1 MAFTHRKISL
11 LALCTIILLNQ
22 QVNHVHALSLLEAY
36 EAALEHDPTY
46 RSAYHENEAGQ
57 QAEAIGLASLL
68 PNLSLTHNQSKSTGT
83 ISGQRVDNQ
92 GLPTGQSFSNPAN
105 FDSQISSLT
114 LRQPLINLEAVAS
127 YRIGK
132 AQADSSRAKFTGR
145 SQQLVVRLV
154 EAYVETLLTQEHVR
168 LAETQLKSLE
178 ELKRVN
184 ERMLLKGEG
193 TTTDVLETQSKHAIA
208 QARVIEANDELEVA
222 QLKLEAIVG
231 KKITQLHQL
240 SDMFSSRAIQ
250 LQDYDNWYALALE
263 RNAELVTQRHVVASG
278 KEEVKKSYAG
288 HAPRVDLVASLSKNN
303 RGSFITRNQDAEL
316 ATIGVEVNFP
326 LYAGGRV
333 NALTAQAK
341 ANHARAEADLDVVT
355 DKVLVELRKQYNLL
369 LSGVKKIESLQLAV
383 KSAELLVDATQKSI
397 RGGIRINLNLLDA
410 QQQLYTARRDLAQAR
425 YNYLLAYLR
434 LQLAAGTLVLDD
446 LRNVTSYFHPALHK

>member
-1 MAFTHRKISL
+1 MMLTYKKIVVLSCIVL
-11 LALCTIILLNQ
+11 FNPIS
-22 QVNHVHALSLLEAY
+22 HVHAMSLLEAY

-46 RSAYHENEAGQ
+46 RSAFHENEAGQ
-57 QAEAIGLASLL
+57 QAQAIGLASLL
-68 PNLSLTHNQSKSTGT
+68 PNLAITHNQSKSAGT
-83 ISGQRVDNQ
+83 IT
-92 GLPTGQSFSNPAN
+92 GLSTTGQSISDNTH

-114 LRQPLINLEAVAS
+114 LRQPLINLEAIAS

-132 AQADSSRAKFTGR
+132 AQAESSRAKFTGR

-154 EAYVETLLTQEHVR
+154 EAYVETLLALEHVKIS
-168 LAETQLKSLE
+168 ETQLTSLE

-208 QARVIEANDELEVA
+208 QAHVIEAKDELESA
-222 QLKLEAIVG
+222 MLKLEAIIGRKVD
-231 KKITQLHQL
+231 QLDQL
-240 SDMFSSRAIQ
+240 SDMFSSRSIQ
-250 LQDYDNWYALALE
+250 LQDYDDWYALALE
-263 RNAELVTQRHVVASG
+263 RNAELTTQRHTVVSG
-278 KEEVKKSYAG
+278 KEEIRKSYAG
-288 HAPRVDLVASLSKNN
+288 HAPRVDLVASLTKNN

-316 ATIGVEVNFP
+316 GTIGIEVNFP
-326 LYAGGRV
+326 LYTGGRV

-341 ANHARAEADLDVVT
+341 ANHAKAEADLDAIT
-355 DKVLVELRKQYNLL
+355 NKVLVELRKQYNLL
-369 LSGVKKIESLQLAV
+369 QSGVKKIESLNLAV

-410 QQQLYTARRDLAQAR
+410 QQQLHTARRDLVEAR

-434 LQLAAGTLVLDD
+434 LQLAAGALVLDD
-446 LRNVTSYFHPALHK
+446 LRNVASYFTHLQQRR

>member
-1 MAFTHRKISL
+1 MIDIRKILILAGFFLSPISHGHAMSL
-11 LALCTIILLNQ
+11 LD
-22 QVNHVHALSLLEAY
+22 AY
-36 EAALEHDPTY
+36 EAALQHDPTY

-68 PNLSLTHNQSKSTGT
+68 PNLSITHTQNKSSGT
-83 ISGQRVDNQ
+83 ITGKTQ
-92 GLPTGQSFSNPAN
+92 TGQSVSDVVT

-145 SQQLVVRLV
+145 SQQLIVRLV
-154 EAYVETLLTQEHVR
+154 EAYVETLLAQDHVK
-168 LAETQLKSLE
+168 LAEAQLVSLE

-184 ERMLLKGEG
+184 ERMLIKGEG

-208 QARVIEANDELEVA
+208 QARVIEANDELEGA
-222 QLKLEAIVG
+222 QLKLEAIIG
-231 KKITQLHQL
+231 QKINQLDRL
-240 SDMFSSRAIQ
+240 SDAFNTRAIQ

-263 RNAELVTQRHVVASG
+263 RNAELVTQRHAVTSG
-278 KEEVKKSYAG
+278 KEEIRKSFAG
-288 HAPRVDLVASLSKNN
+288 HTPRVDLVASLSKNN

-316 ATIGVEVNFP
+316 GTIGVEVNFP

-341 ANHARAEADLDVVT
+341 ANHARAEADLDAVT
-355 DKVLVELRKQYNLL
+355 DKVLVELKKQYNLL
-369 LSGVKKIESLQLAV
+369 KSGVKKIESLELAV
-383 KSAELLVDATQKSI
+383 KSAELLVDATEKSI

-410 QQQLYTARRDLAQAR
+410 QQQLYTAQRDLSRAR
-425 YNYLLAYLR
+425 FDYLLAYLR

-446 LRNVTSYFHPALHK
+446 LRNIASYFKGSLR

>member
-1 MAFTHRKISL
+1 MIDIRKILILAGFFLSPISHGHAMSL
-11 LALCTIILLNQ
+11 LD
-22 QVNHVHALSLLEAY
+22 AY
-36 EAALEHDPTY
+36 EAALQHDPTY

-68 PNLSLTHNQSKSTGT
+68 PNLSITHTQNKSSGT
-83 ISGQRVDNQ
+83 ITGKTQ
-92 GLPTGQSFSNPAN
+92 TGQSVSDVVT

-145 SQQLVVRLV
+145 SQQLIVRLV
-154 EAYVETLLTQEHVR
+154 EAYVETLLAQDHVK
-168 LAETQLKSLE
+168 LAEAQLVSLE

-184 ERMLLKGEG
+184 ERMLIKGEG

-208 QARVIEANDELEVA
+208 QARVIEANDELEGA
-222 QLKLEAIVG
+222 RLKLEAIIG
-231 KKITQLHQL
+231 QKINQLDRL
-240 SDMFSSRAIQ
+240 SDAFNTRAIQ

-263 RNAELVTQRHVVASG
+263 RNAELVTQRHAVTSG
-278 KEEVKKSYAG
+278 KEEIRKSFAG
-288 HAPRVDLVASLSKNN
+288 HTPRVDLVASLSKNN

-316 ATIGVEVNFP
+316 GTIGVEVNFP

-341 ANHARAEADLDVVT
+341 ANHARAEADLDAVT
-355 DKVLVELRKQYNLL
+355 DKVLVELKKQYNLL
-369 LSGVKKIESLQLAV
+369 KSGVKKIESLELAV
-383 KSAELLVDATQKSI
+383 KSAELLVDATEKSI

-410 QQQLYTARRDLAQAR
+410 QQQLYTAQRDLSRAR
-425 YNYLLAYLR
+425 FDYLLAYLR

-446 LRNVTSYFHPALHK
+446 LRNIASYFKTSLR

>member
-1 MAFTHRKISL
+1 MAFIHKKICL
-11 LALCTIILLNQ
+11 LACCTIILLSQ
-22 QVNHVHALSLLEAY
+22 QVAHGHALSLLEAY

-83 ISGQRVDNQ
+83 ISGQNVNSQ
-92 GLPTGQSFSNPAN
+92 GVSTGSFSNPAN

-154 EAYVETLLTQEHVR
+154 EAYVETLLAQEHVR
-168 LAETQLKSLE
+168 LAETQLNSLE

-208 QARVIEANDELEVA
+208 QARVIEANDELEGA
-222 QLKLEAIVG
+222 QLKLGAIVG
-231 KKITQLHQL
+231 KKITQLDRL

-250 LQDYDNWYALALE
+250 LQDYDNWYALALD
-263 RNAELVTQRHVVASG
+263 RNAELVTQRHAVTSG
-278 KEEVKKSYAG
+278 KEEVRKSYAG

-341 ANHARAEADLDVVT
+341 ANHARAEADLDAIT

-369 LSGVKKIESLQLAV
+369 QSGVKRIESLNLAV
-383 KSAELLVDATQKSI
+383 KSAELLVEATQKSI

-410 QQQLYTARRDLAQAR
+410 QQQLHTARRDLAEAR

-446 LRNVTSYFHPALHK
+446 LRNIASYFTTHN

>member
-1 MAFTHRKISL
+1 MILIRHKIS
-11 LALCTIILLNQ
+11 ALVCTILFSQAGHI
-22 QVNHVHALSLLEAY
+22 HAMSLLDAY
-36 EAALEHDPTY
+36 EAALQHDPTY
-46 RSAYHENEAGQ
+46 RSALHENEAGQ
-57 QAEAIGLASLL
+57 MAEAIGLASLL
-68 PNLSLTHNQSKSTGT
+68 PNLSITHAQSTSTGT
-83 ISGQRVDNQ
+83 ITQ
-92 GLPTGQSFSNPAN
+92 TGVAGTRPLD
-105 FDSQISSLT
+105 FDSQVSTLS
-114 LRQPLINLEAVAS
+114 LRQPLINMEAVVG

-154 EAYVETLLTQEHVR
+154 EAYVETLLAQDHVK
-168 LAETQLKSLE
+168 LAETQLDSLS

-184 ERMLLKGEG
+184 ERMLQKGEG

-222 QLKLEAIVG
+222 KLKLEAIVG
-231 KKITQLHQL
+231 QKITQLDRL
-240 SDMFSSRAIQ
+240 SDMFSSNAIR
-250 LQDYDNWYALALE
+250 LQDYDNWHALALE
-263 RNAELVTQRHVVASG
+263 RNAELVTQRHAVVSG
-278 KEEVKKSYAG
+278 KEEIRKSHAG
-288 HAPRVDLVASLSKNN
+288 HAPRLDLVASLTRNKA
-303 RGSFITRNQDAEL
+303 GSFITQDRDVSL
-316 ATIGVEVNFP
+316 ATVGIEVNFP

-333 NALTAQAK
+333 NAITAQAK
-341 ANHARAEADLDVVT
+341 ANHARAEADLDAIT

-369 LSGVKKIESLQLAV
+369 LSGVKRIESLQLAV

-410 QQQLYTARRDLAQAR
+410 QQQLHTARRDLAQAR

-446 LRNVTSYFHPALHK
+446 LRNVTSYFHPTPQK

>member
-1 MAFTHRKISL
+1 MSL
-11 LALCTIILLNQ
+11 LD
-22 QVNHVHALSLLEAY
+22 AY
-36 EAALEHDPTY
+36 EAALQHDPTY

-68 PNLSLTHNQSKSTGT
+68 PNLSITHTQNKSSGT
-83 ISGQRVDNQ
+83 ITGKTQ
-92 GLPTGQSFSNPAN
+92 TGQSVSDVVT

-145 SQQLVVRLV
+145 SQQLIVRLV
-154 EAYVETLLTQEHVR
+154 EAYVETLLAQDHVK
-168 LAETQLKSLE
+168 LAEAQLVSLE

-184 ERMLLKGEG
+184 ERMLIKGEG

-208 QARVIEANDELEVA
+208 QARVIEANDELEGA
-222 QLKLEAIVG
+222 QLKLEAIIG
-231 KKITQLHQL
+231 QKINQLDRL
-240 SDMFSSRAIQ
+240 SDAFNTRAIQ

-263 RNAELVTQRHVVASG
+263 RNAELVTQRHAVTSG
-278 KEEVKKSYAG
+278 KEEIRKSFAG
-288 HAPRVDLVASLSKNN
+288 HTPRVDLVASLSKNN

-316 ATIGVEVNFP
+316 GTIGVEVNFP

-341 ANHARAEADLDVVT
+341 ANHARAEADLDAVT
-355 DKVLVELRKQYNLL
+355 DKVLVELKKQYNLL
-369 LSGVKKIESLQLAV
+369 KSGIKKIESLELAV
-383 KSAELLVDATQKSI
+383 KSAELLVDATEKSI

-410 QQQLYTARRDLAQAR
+410 QQQLYTAHRDLSRAR
-425 YNYLLAYLR
+425 FDYLLAYLR

-446 LRNVTSYFHPALHK
+446 LRNIASYFKASLR

>member
-1 MAFTHRKISL
+1 MIDIRKILVLAGFLLSPISYGHAMSL
-11 LALCTIILLNQ
+11 LD
-22 QVNHVHALSLLEAY
+22 AY
-36 EAALEHDPTY
+36 EAALQHDPTY

-68 PNLSLTHNQSKSTGT
+68 PNLSITHTQNRSSGT
-83 ISGQRVDNQ
+83 ITGKTQ
-92 GLPTGQSFSNPAN
+92 TGQSVSDVVT

-114 LRQPLINLEAVAS
+114 LRQPLINLEAVAN

-145 SQQLVVRLV
+145 SQQLIVRLV
-154 EAYVETLLTQEHVR
+154 EAYVETLLAQDHVK
-168 LAETQLKSLE
+168 LAEAQLTSLE

-184 ERMLLKGEG
+184 ERMLIKGEG

-208 QARVIEANDELEVA
+208 QARVIEANDELEGA
-222 QLKLEAIVG
+222 QLKLEAIIG
-231 KKITQLHQL
+231 QKINQLERL
-240 SDMFSSRAIQ
+240 SDAFNTRAIQ
-250 LQDYDNWYALALE
+250 LQDYDSWYALALE
-263 RNAELVTQRHVVASG
+263 RNAELATQRHAVTSG
-278 KEEVKKSYAG
+278 KEEIRKSFAG
-288 HAPRVDLVASLSKNN
+288 HTPRVDLVASLSKNN

-316 ATIGVEVNFP
+316 GTIGVEVNFP

-341 ANHARAEADLDVVT
+341 ANHARAEADLDAVT
-355 DKVLVELRKQYNLL
+355 DKVLVELKKQYNLIK
-369 LSGVKKIESLQLAV
+369 SGVKKIESLELAV
-383 KSAELLVDATQKSI
+383 KSAELLVDATEKSI

-410 QQQLYTARRDLAQAR
+410 QQQLYTAQRDLSRAR
-425 YNYLLAYLR
+425 FDYLLAYLR

-446 LRNVTSYFHPALHK
+446 LRNIASYFKTGLR

>member
-1 MAFTHRKISL
+1 M
-11 LALCTIILLNQ
+11 
-22 QVNHVHALSLLEAY
+22 SLLEAY
-36 EAALEHDPTY
+36 EAALLHDPTY

-68 PNLSLTHNQSKSTGT
+68 PNLSITHTQNRSSGT
-83 ISGQRVDNQ
+83 ITGKTQ
-92 GLPTGQSFSNPAN
+92 TGQSVSDVVT

-132 AQADSSRAKFTGR
+132 AQANSSRAKFTGR
-145 SQQLVVRLV
+145 SQQLIVRLV
-154 EAYVETLLTQEHVR
+154 EAYVETLLAQDHVK
-168 LAETQLKSLE
+168 LAESQLTSLE
-178 ELKRVN
+178 ELRRVN
-184 ERMLLKGEG
+184 ERMLIKGEG

-208 QARVIEANDELEVA
+208 QARVIEANDELEGA
-222 QLKLEAIVG
+222 RLKLEAIIG
-231 KKITQLHQL
+231 QKINLLDRL
-240 SDMFSSRAIQ
+240 SDAFNTRAIQ

-263 RNAELVTQRHVVASG
+263 RNAELMTQRHAVTSG
-278 KEEVKKSYAG
+278 KEEIRKSFAG
-288 HAPRVDLVASLSKNN
+288 HTPRVDLVASLSKNN

-316 ATIGVEVNFP
+316 GTIGVEVNFP

-341 ANHARAEADLDVVT
+341 ANHARAEADLDAVT
-355 DKVLVELRKQYNLL
+355 DKVLVELKKQYNLL
-369 LSGVKKIESLQLAV
+369 KSGVKKIESLELAV
-383 KSAELLVDATQKSI
+383 KSAELLVDATEKSI

-410 QQQLYTARRDLAQAR
+410 QQQLYTAQRDLSQAR
-425 YNYLLAYLR
+425 FDYLLAYLR

-446 LRNVTSYFHPALHK
+446 LRNIASYFKAAGLR

>member
-1 MAFTHRKISL
+1 MDLPKIAFSVWLLFGSLSSVQAMSL
-11 LALCTIILLNQ
+11 LD
-22 QVNHVHALSLLEAY
+22 AY
-36 EAALEHDPTY
+36 EAALQHDPIY

-68 PNLSLTHNQSKSTGT
+68 PNLAITHSQSKSTGT
-83 ISGQRVDNQ
+83 ITNSQNHTSSSG
-92 GLPTGQSFSNPAN
+92 N

-127 YRIGK
+127 YRMGK

-154 EAYVETLLTQEHVR
+154 EAYVETLLAQDHVKI
-168 LAETQLKSLE
+168 AEAQLNALE

-184 ERMLLKGEG
+184 ERMLIKGEG

-208 QARVIEANDELEVA
+208 QAKAIEARDELESA
-222 QLKLEAIVG
+222 QLKLGAIVG
-231 KKITQLHQL
+231 QKITQLDRL
-240 SDMFSSRAIQ
+240 SHAFTTRSIQ
-250 LQDYDNWYALALE
+250 LQDYDEWHAMALE
-263 RNAELVTQRHVVASG
+263 RNAEIVTQRHAVTSG
-278 KEEVKKSYAG
+278 KEEVRKNFAG

-303 RGSFITRNQDAEL
+303 RGSFVTRNQDAEL

-341 ANHARAEADLDVVT
+341 ANYARAEADLDAMT
-355 DKVLVELRKQYNLL
+355 DKVLVELKKQHNLL
-369 LSGVKKIESLQLAV
+369 KSGVKKIESLELAV
-383 KSAELLVDATQKSI
+383 KSAELLVAATEKSI
-397 RGGIRINLNLLDA
+397 RGGIRINLNLLEA
-410 QQQLYTARRDLAQAR
+410 QQQLYTAQRDLSQAR
-425 YNYLLAYLR
+425 YDYLLAYLR

-446 LRNVTSYFHPALHK
+446 LRNIASYFRTNSY

>member
-1 MAFTHRKISL
+1 MIDIRKILILAGFFLSPISHGHAMSL
-11 LALCTIILLNQ
+11 LD
-22 QVNHVHALSLLEAY
+22 AY
-36 EAALEHDPTY
+36 EAALQHDPTY

-68 PNLSLTHNQSKSTGT
+68 PNLSITHTQNKSSGT
-83 ISGQRVDNQ
+83 ITGKTQ
-92 GLPTGQSFSNPAN
+92 TGQSVSDVVT

-145 SQQLVVRLV
+145 SQQLIVRLV
-154 EAYVETLLTQEHVR
+154 EAYVETLLAQDHVK
-168 LAETQLKSLE
+168 LAEAQLVSLE

-184 ERMLLKGEG
+184 ERMLIKGEG

-208 QARVIEANDELEVA
+208 QARVIEANDELEGA
-222 QLKLEAIVG
+222 QLKLEAIIG
-231 KKITQLHQL
+231 QKINQLDRL
-240 SDMFSSRAIQ
+240 SDAFNTRAIQ

-263 RNAELVTQRHVVASG
+263 RNAELVTQRHAVTSG
-278 KEEVKKSYAG
+278 KEEIRKSFAG
-288 HAPRVDLVASLSKNN
+288 HTPRIDLVASLSKNN

-316 ATIGVEVNFP
+316 GTIGVEVNFP

-341 ANHARAEADLDVVT
+341 ANHARAEADLDAVT
-355 DKVLVELRKQYNLL
+355 DKVLVELKKQYNLL
-369 LSGVKKIESLQLAV
+369 KSGIKKIESLELAV
-383 KSAELLVDATQKSI
+383 KSAELLVDATEKSI

-410 QQQLYTARRDLAQAR
+410 QQQLYTAQRDLSRAR
-425 YNYLLAYLR
+425 FDYLLAYLR

-446 LRNVTSYFHPALHK
+446 LRNIASYFKASLR

>member
-1 MAFTHRKISL
+1 MMLTYKKIVVLSCIVL
-11 LALCTIILLNQ
+11 FNPIS
-22 QVNHVHALSLLEAY
+22 HVHAMSLLEAY

-46 RSAYHENEAGQ
+46 RSAFHENEAGQ
-57 QAEAIGLASLL
+57 QAQAIGLASLL
-68 PNLSLTHNQSKSTGT
+68 PNLAITHNQSKSAGT
-83 ISGQRVDNQ
+83 IT
-92 GLPTGQSFSNPAN
+92 GLSTTGQSISDNTH

-114 LRQPLINLEAVAS
+114 LRQPLINLEAIAS

-132 AQADSSRAKFTGR
+132 AQAESSRAKFTGR

-154 EAYVETLLTQEHVR
+154 EAYVETLLALEHVKIS
-168 LAETQLKSLE
+168 ETQLTSLE

-208 QARVIEANDELEVA
+208 QAHVIEAKDELESA
-222 QLKLEAIVG
+222 MLKLEAIIGRKVD
-231 KKITQLHQL
+231 QLDQL
-240 SDMFSSRAIQ
+240 SDMFSSRSIQ
-250 LQDYDNWYALALE
+250 LQDYDDWYALALE
-263 RNAELVTQRHVVASG
+263 RNAELTTQRHTVVSG
-278 KEEVKKSYAG
+278 KEEIRKSYAG
-288 HAPRVDLVASLSKNN
+288 HAPRVDLVASLTKNN

-316 ATIGVEVNFP
+316 GTIGIEVNFP
-326 LYAGGRV
+326 LYTGGRV

-341 ANHARAEADLDVVT
+341 ANHAKAEADLDAIT
-355 DKVLVELRKQYNLL
+355 NKVLVELRKQYNLL
-369 LSGVKKIESLQLAV
+369 QSGVKKIESLNLAV

-410 QQQLYTARRDLAQAR
+410 QQQLHTARRDLVEAR

-446 LRNVTSYFHPALHK
+446 LRNVASYFTHLQQRR

>member
-1 MAFTHRKISL
+1 MIDIRKILVLAGFLLSPISYVHAMSL
-11 LALCTIILLNQ
+11 LD
-22 QVNHVHALSLLEAY
+22 AY
-36 EAALEHDPTY
+36 EAALQHDPTY

-68 PNLSLTHNQSKSTGT
+68 PNLSITHTQNKSSGT
-83 ISGQRVDNQ
+83 ITGKTQ
-92 GLPTGQSFSNPAN
+92 TGQSVSDVVT

-145 SQQLVVRLV
+145 SQQLIVRLV
-154 EAYVETLLTQEHVR
+154 EAYVETLLAQDHVK
-168 LAETQLKSLE
+168 LAEAQLVSLE

-184 ERMLLKGEG
+184 ERMLIKGEG

-208 QARVIEANDELEVA
+208 QARVIEANDELEGA
-222 QLKLEAIVG
+222 QLKLEAIIG
-231 KKITQLHQL
+231 QKINQLDRL
-240 SDMFSSRAIQ
+240 SDAFNTRAIQ

-263 RNAELVTQRHVVASG
+263 RNAELVTQRHAVTSG
-278 KEEVKKSYAG
+278 KEEIRKSFAG
-288 HAPRVDLVASLSKNN
+288 HTPRVDLVASLSKNN

-316 ATIGVEVNFP
+316 GTIGVEVNFP

-341 ANHARAEADLDVVT
+341 ANHARAEADLDAVT
-355 DKVLVELRKQYNLL
+355 DKVLVELKKQYNLL
-369 LSGVKKIESLQLAV
+369 KSGIKKIESLELAV
-383 KSAELLVDATQKSI
+383 KSAELLVDATEKSI

-410 QQQLYTARRDLAQAR
+410 QQQLYTAQRDLSRAR
-425 YNYLLAYLR
+425 FDYLLAYLR

-446 LRNVTSYFHPALHK
+446 LRNIASYFKASLR

>member
-1 MAFTHRKISL
+1 MIFVRHKIS
-11 LALCTIILLNQ
+11 ALVCAILFS
-22 QVNHVHALSLLEAY
+22 QVNHVHALSLLDAY
-36 EAALEHDPTY
+36 EAALQHDPTY
-46 RSAYHENEAGQ
+46 RSALHENEAGE

-68 PNLSLTHNQSKSTGT
+68 PNLSLTHAQSTSTGT
-83 ISGQRVDNQ
+83 ITQ
-92 GLPTGQSFSNPAN
+92 TGVAGTRPLD
-105 FDSQISSLT
+105 FDSQVSTLS
-114 LRQPLINLEAVAS
+114 LRQPLINMEAVAS

-154 EAYVETLLTQEHVR
+154 EAYVETLLAQDHVK
-168 LAETQLKSLE
+168 LAETQRNSLE

-184 ERMLLKGEG
+184 ERMLQKGEG
-193 TTTDVLETQSKHAIA
+193 TTTEVLETQSKYAIA
-208 QARVIEANDELEVA
+208 QARVIEANDERVVA
-222 QLKLEAIVG
+222 HLKLEAIVG
-231 KKITQLHQL
+231 QKITQLDRL
-240 SDMFSSRAIQ
+240 SDMFSSHAIR
-250 LQDYDNWYALALE
+250 LQDYDSWYALALE
-263 RNAELVTQRHVVASG
+263 RNAELVTQRHAVASG
-278 KEEVKKSYAG
+278 KEEIRKSHAG
-288 HAPRVDLVASLSKNN
+288 HAPRLDLVASLTRNKA
-303 RGSFITRNQDAEL
+303 GSFITQDRDVSL
-316 ATIGVEVNFP
+316 ATVGVEVNFP

-341 ANHARAEADLDVVT
+341 ANHARAEADLDVIT

-369 LSGVKKIESLQLAV
+369 LSGVKRIESLQLAV

>member
-1 MAFTHRKISL
+1 MVLIRTKLSL
-11 LALCTIILLNQ
+11 LACIILLFSQ
-22 QVNHVHALSLLEAY
+22 QANHAYALSLLEAY
-36 EAALEHDPTY
+36 EAALQHDPTY
-46 RSAYHENEAGQ
+46 RSALHESEAGQ

-68 PNLSLTHNQSKSTGT
+68 PNLTVTHNQSKSAGTITGT
-83 ISGQRVDNQ
+83 TQAGQRIPDH
-92 GLPTGQSFSNPAN
+92 AN
-105 FDSQISSLT
+105 FDSMISSLT
-114 LRQPLINLEAVAS
+114 LRQPLINLEAIAG

-154 EAYVETLLTQEHVR
+154 EAYVETLLAQEHVR
-168 LAETQLKSLE
+168 LSETQLASLE

-208 QARVIEANDELEVA
+208 QAHVIEAKDELETA
-222 QLKLEAIVG
+222 LLKLEAIVG
-231 KKITQLHQL
+231 QKIDKLDRL
-240 SDMFSSRAIQ
+240 SDMFSSRSIQ

-263 RNAELVTQRHVVASG
+263 RNAELVTQRYAVVSG
-278 KEEVKKSYAG
+278 KEEIRKSYAG
-288 HAPRVDLVASLSKNN
+288 HAPRVDLVASLSRNN
-303 RGSFITRNQDAEL
+303 RGSFVTRNQDAEL
-316 ATIGVEVNFP
+316 GTIGIEVNFP

-341 ANHARAEADLDVVT
+341 ANHARAEADLDAIS
-355 DKVLVELRKQYNLL
+355 DKILIELRKQYNLL
-369 LSGVKKIESLQLAV
+369 QSGVKRIESLELAV

-410 QQQLYTARRDLAQAR
+410 QQQVHTARRDLAEAR

-446 LRNVTSYFHPALHK
+446 LTNIASYFTRQLQPK

>member
-1 MAFTHRKISL
+1 M
-11 LALCTIILLNQ
+11 
-22 QVNHVHALSLLEAY
+22 SLLEAY
-36 EAALEHDPTY
+36 EAALLHDPTY

-68 PNLSLTHNQSKSTGT
+68 PNLSLTHNQSRSAGT
-83 ISGQRVDNQ
+83 ITAPQQVAPGRVIEVSDN
-92 GLPTGQSFSNPAN
+92 TH
-105 FDSQISSLT
+105 FDSQISALT

-154 EAYVETLLTQEHVR
+154 EAYVETLLAQDHVK
-168 LAETQLKSLE
+168 LSEAQLTSLD

-184 ERMLLKGEG
+184 ERMLIKGEG

-208 QARVIEANDELEVA
+208 QARVIEANDELEGA
-222 QLKLEAIVG
+222 RLKLEAIIG
-231 KKITQLHQL
+231 QKINQLDRL
-240 SDMFSSRAIQ
+240 SDAFNTRAIQ
-250 LQDYDNWYALALE
+250 LQDYDSWYALALE
-263 RNAELVTQRHVVASG
+263 RNAELVTQRHAVTSG
-278 KEEVKKSYAG
+278 KEEIRKSFAG
-288 HAPRVDLVASLSKNN
+288 HTPRVDLVASLSKNN
-303 RGSFITRNQDAEL
+303 RGSFITRSQDAEL

-341 ANHARAEADLDVVT
+341 ANHARAEADLDAVT
-355 DKVLVELRKQYNLL
+355 DKVLVELKKQYNLL
-369 LSGVKKIESLQLAV
+369 KSGVKKIESLELAV
-383 KSAELLVDATQKSI
+383 KSAELLVDATEKSI

-410 QQQLYTARRDLAQAR
+410 QQQLYTAQRDLSQAR
-425 YNYLLAYLR
+425 FDYLLAYLR

-446 LRNVTSYFHPALHK
+446 LRNIASYFKAAGLR